1 MLSEIEV
8 ATCTTDDRI
17 GLGIES
23 LSRVK
28 YQATL
33 VMEYY
38 KVGLSVSRSNTG
50 PSNRLK
56 MQP

>member
-8 ATCTTDDRI
+8 ATFTTGDRK
-17 GLGIES
+17 GLGIAS

-38 KVGLSVSRSNTG
+38 KIGLSVSRSNTG

>member
-8 ATCTTDDRI
+8 ATFTTGDRI
-17 GLGIES
+17 GLGIAS

-50 PSNRLK
+50 PSNRLR